1 MSCQHDASTASIP
14 RRALVPNTLGVAC
27 QTDEIRI
34 ASDEESLA
42 RCFTEAD
49 TEQIPVTVVGGGSNL
64 VLRSRLPG
72 MVVLVRLKGVSYE
85 RLDAETWRV
94 SAAAGETWQDVVSE
108 TLGKAIGGLENL
120 VLIPGS
126 VGAAPIQN
134 IGAYGRELAEVLES
148 VVVFDRQRLAFETLG
163 ADECGFGYRD
173 SRFKSDA
180 AGRFVITR
188 VTMVLGRSELVAD
201 YPDVAR
207 WLHEAGG
214 PVDRD
219 AVARAVEAVRRRKLP
234 DPVRIGNV
242 GSFFKNPFVTMGELD
257 AIRARIDIDD
267 HSLPGESRRKIPAA
281 RLIDRAGWTGVRRG
295 AVQVWPR
302 QPLVLVNH
310 GGATG
315 RHVLDFA
322 RRIQEDVHAK
332 YDVFLE
338 VEPAVL
344 GEDRPR
350 PFAPSD

>member
-1 MSCQHDASTASIP
+1 MSRQDDATTVSAP
-14 RRALVPNTLGVAC
+14 RHALVPNTLGVAC

-34 ASDEESLA
+34 ATDEESLG

-49 TEQIPVTVVGGGSNL
+49 TEQMPVTVVGGGSNL

-85 RLDAETWRV
+85 RLDAGTWRV

-148 VVVFDRQRLAFETLG
+148 VVVFDRQRLAFETLD

-173 SRFKSDA
+173 SRFKGDD

-188 VTMVLGRSELVAD
+188 ITMVLGRTELVAD

-207 WLHEAGG
+207 WLRETGG

-234 DPVRIGNV
+234 DPARVGNV
-242 GSFFKNPFVTMGELD
+242 GSFFKNPFVTTTELD

-267 HSLPGESRRKIPAA
+267 YPLPGGSLRHKIPAA
-281 RLIDRAGWTGVRRG
+281 RLIDRAGWKGVRRS
-295 AVQVWPR
+295 AVQVWPQ

-315 RHVLDFA
+315 RHVLDLA
-322 RRIQEDVHAK
+322 RQIQEDVHAK
-332 YDVFLE
+332 YGVLLE
-338 VEPAVL
+338 LEPAVL
-344 GEDRPR
+344 GED
-350 PFAPSD
+350 S